1 MKRLFLFLL
10 ISAATL
16 CSMSAQDL
24 KGTVNDEQGHPVEFA
39 TVALRSLPDS
49 SVITGVITDINGQF
63 TIERKGTER
72 GFVQISS
79 VGYETQDIAVSAFA
93 KEQSITL
100 KSDNKVLDEV
110 VVSKVRPKT
119 TISGDAVVTSISG
132 SVLEHAGNSLDV
144 LSKIPG
150 MISRNGTLEVVG
162 RGEPLYYINGRRVT
176 DNSELRNLMSEDIKS
191 IDVVSNPGA
200 EYGGEVRCVVRIRT
214 VKRQGE
220 GFSFAMTSQAAKHI
234 YKCHDA
240 EPSWSVLDLNYRK
253 NGLDVLGKIVYFNQ
267 RFYQVSN
274 IYGATYVMTADGHIK
289 ENVQDGYL
297 NCRNHYAGW
306 NVEGGV
312 NYQINEQHSLGAKVS
327 YGANGYA
334 NTKMILEDDIITD
347 GVVNDHVYSLN
358 DSETPTA
365 RSVNANLYYDGRIN
379 NLGINFNADFS
390 EHKNERET
398 DVTETSWTGPASL
411 KTVSESD
418 ATMAAA
424 KLIFS
429 YPIWKGVLKFGAE
442 EVYVS
447 GDQAYSITH
456 DEIPSSDADMSE
468 NTISGFAEYAFG
480 APFGQFSAGLRYE
493 HVDFDYDNEIS
504 PEKSVGR
511 KQDNWFPSFNF
522 ATKIKVVNLS
532 LGYSTRVR
540 RPRYDQMTTEVLYDN
555 RFTYQTGDPTLLNEV
570 QKTLSLNAN
579 WQWLTFTAVY
589 EVVDHSIQQKAYP
602 YNDEGIIMVQYANV
616 DDAVRKISV
625 YLNASPTFGVFNPRY
640 TIGLQRQ
647 DLTTDIL
654 DPRVEGGQRRVTL
667 NTPMFFVQANNA
679 FRLKKS
685 WLIDLDYQYTSD
697 NDQLMSSI
705 TRATHCLNMAVSKS
719 FLEHDALNIRL
730 AWNDILD
737 KMRYYF
743 STDYG
748 NCKIVQD
755 NNGYMP
761 SLQLRASY
769 RFNTANSKY
778 KGTGAGQ
785 DAKQRM

>member
-1 MKRLFLFLL
+1 M
-10 ISAATL
+10 AAL
-16 CSMSAQDL
+16 CSMSAQTL
-24 KGTVNDEQGHPVEFA
+24 KGTVNDEKGEPVEFA
-39 TVALRSLPDS
+39 TVAFRSLPDS
-49 SVITGVITDINGQF
+49 AVIAGSITDVNGQF
-63 TIERKGTER
+63 SIERSGAKN

-79 VGYETQDIAVSAFA
+79 VGYETRDISLADFA
-93 KEQSITL
+93 KEQSVTL
-100 KSDNKVLDEV
+100 RPDNKVLDEV

-144 LSKIPG
+144 LGKVPG

-191 IDVVSNPGA
+191 IEVVSNPGA

-220 GFSFAMTSQAAKHI
+220 GFSFALTSQAAKHI

-253 NGLDVLGKIVYFNQ
+253 NGLDILGKIVYFNQ

-274 IYGATYVMTADGHIK
+274 IYGETIVKAADGHIK

-297 NCRNHYAGW
+297 DCRNHYAGG
-306 NVEGGV
+306 NVEAGV
-312 NYQINEQHSLGAKVS
+312 NYQINELHSLGAKVS
-327 YGANGYA
+327 YGFNGYA
-334 NTKMILEDDIITD
+334 NTKMILEDDFITD
-347 GVVNDHVYSLN
+347 GVVDDHVFSLN
-358 DSETPTA
+358 DSRTPKA
-365 RSVNANLYYDGRIN
+365 RTVNANIYYDGKIN
-379 NLGINFNADFS
+379 NLGINFNADYS
-390 EHKNERET
+390 DNQNERET
-398 DVTETSWTGPASL
+398 DVDETSWSGPASL

-418 ATMAAA
+418 AKMAAA
-424 KLIFS
+424 KLVLS

-447 GDQAYSITH
+447 GDQTYSITH

-468 NTISGFAEYAFG
+468 NTISGFAEYSLG

-493 HVDFDYDNEIS
+493 HVDFDYDNQIT

-522 ATKIKVVNLS
+522 STKIKVVNLN

-602 YNDEGIIMVQYANV
+602 YNDDGIIMVQYANV
-616 DDAVRKISV
+616 DDAVRKFSL
-625 YLNASPTFGVFNPRY
+625 YLNASPAFGVFYPRY

-647 DLTTDIL
+647 DLTTEVL
-654 DPRVEGGQRRVTL
+654 DPRVDGGKRSLTL

-679 FRLKKS
+679 FRFKRS
-685 WLIDLDYQYTSD
+685 WLVDLDYQFTSD

-705 TRATHCLNMAVSKS
+705 TKPVHCLNLAVSKS
-719 FLEHDALNIRL
+719 FLKHEALNVRL

-743 STDYG
+743 STDFG
-748 NCKIVQD
+748 NCIIVQD
-755 NNGYMP
+755 NNSYMP
-761 SLQLRASY
+761 ALQLRASY

-785 DAKQRM
+785 DAKQRMCSRPLGLR